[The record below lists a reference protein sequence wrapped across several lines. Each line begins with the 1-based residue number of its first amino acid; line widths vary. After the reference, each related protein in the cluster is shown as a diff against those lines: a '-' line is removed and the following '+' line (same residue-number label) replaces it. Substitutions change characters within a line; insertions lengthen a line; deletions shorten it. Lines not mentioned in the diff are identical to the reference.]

1 MQSLD
6 SLFPSMNMNGN
17 RTLCGENTTESN
29 PNPVILVILVINT
42 TKDIQ
47 MATKRAREHE

>member
-1 MQSLD
+1 MQNLD

-29 PNPVILVILVINT
+29 PNPVILVIKT

-47 MATKRAREHE
+47 TPTKRAREHE

>member
-1 MQSLD
+1 MKNLD

-17 RTLCGENTTESN
+17 RTLYGENTTESN
-29 PNPVILVILVINT
+29 PNPVILVINT

-47 MATKRAREHE
+47 TATKRAREHE